1 MLYEELAKIVADN
14 NLIEK
19 SKELFWKVIQIYLED
34 NLEEFN
40 RKFGNYDKRAIE
52 LYIDNVIFR
61 VHSWP
66 SDNHCCVLVNVNIA
80 YNNKVIGYSD
90 IQYGLEGEIDD
101 DLLVIY

>member
-1 MLYEELAKIVADN
+1 MLSEELTKIVSDN

-19 SKELFWKVIQIYLED
+19 SKELFWKAIQIYLED
-34 NLEEFN
+34 NSEEFN
-40 RKFGNYDKRAIE
+40 RNFGNYDKRAVE

-66 SDNHCCVLVNVNIA
+66 SNSHCCVLVNVNIV
-80 YNNKVIGYSD
+80 YNNEVIGYYD
-90 IQYGLEGEIDD
+90 IQYRLDGEIDD

>member
-1 MLYEELAKIVADN
+1 MLSEELAKIVADN

-40 RKFGNYDKRAIE
+40 RKFGNYDKKSVE
-52 LYIDNVIFR
+52 LHIDNVIFR

-66 SDNHCCVLVNVNIA
+66 SDNHCCVLVNVNIV
-80 YNNKVIGYSD
+80 YNNKVIGYYD
-90 IQYGLEGEIDD
+90 IQYGLNGEIDD